1 MIVPPKKASTVILVR
16 DPFEVLLM
24 QRSTHDSFMAK
35 ATVYPGGAVDDS
47 DSNPE
52 LADFSGGFDGEKAL
66 KKLNKPGLDINAAS
80 GLFFAAI
87 RELFEEAFI
96 LIAEKGSG
104 ESLDFTEEPELSRF
118 MKYRKAIHDK
128 EMTLIELARVE
139 DIVYTPEVLVPFAHW
154 ITPVFQKTR
163 FDTWFFLAKLP
174 EGQVAVHD
182 NEELTSTA
190 WMTPEDAIKRN
201 AAGEIVL
208 LPPTIMTLTEL
219 LSFSSVSG
227 LFKYASSKEIPT
239 IMPEGFAEG
248 SIVGV
253 RLPDDPIYSNE
264 ELRLPP
270 THGKPSRV
278 ILDNGIWRI
287 ISVD

>member
-1 MIVPPKKASTVILVR
+1 MDA
-16 DPFEVLLM
+16 
-24 QRSTHDSFMAK
+24 
-35 ATVYPGGAVDDS
+35 AT
-47 DSNPE
+47 
-52 LADFSGGFDGEKAL
+52 
-66 KKLNKPGLDINAAS
+66 

-104 ESLDFTEEPELSRF
+104 EPLNFSKEPELSRF
-118 MKYRKAIHDK
+118 RQYRKAIHDK
-128 EMTLIELARVE
+128 EITLIELAQME
-139 DIVYTPEVLVPFAHW
+139 GIVYKPDVLVPFAHW
-154 ITPVFQKTR
+154 ITPTFQKTR

-174 EGQVAVHD
+174 EGQIAAHD

-190 WMTPEDAIKRN
+190 WMTPEEALKRN
-201 AAGEIVL
+201 ATGEIML
-208 LPPTIMTLTEL
+208 LPPTMMTINEL

-227 LFKYASSKEIPT
+227 LISHASSKYIPT

-253 RLPDDPIYSNE
+253 KLPNDPAYTIA
-264 ELRLPP
+264 ELKLPP

-287 ISVD
+287 TSTD